1 MTAVAEGVR
10 HPAAAIWAEGLS
22 KGYGGRIVVDSLSL
36 RIEAGEIFGLVGP
49 DGAGKTTTLR
59 MIAGL
64 LAPDAG
70 EVRIAGIDVR
80 ARPRE
85 AKPLLAYMSQRFGLY
100 PDLTVAENL
109 RFYADLYGVGRQ
121 ERSQRLEELLS
132 FSRLAPFVRR
142 KAGDLSGGMKQK
154 LQLACALIHRPQ
166 VLLLDE
172 PTNGVDPLS
181 RREFWKILHRLLGE
195 GVAILISTAYLDEAE
210 RCSRVALLNEGRM
223 LITGTPQDVQ
233 QSIPATLLVLE
244 SPHARSVQR
253 LVRSHLPDVR
263 SVLFGNRVHV
273 LQENGQPDMAASISR
288 WISDAGLPQ
297 AVVQRRAPG
306 LEDVFVWL
314 LGRNETAHSG
324 GLAVDAQRRPTAF
337 DRAVSVRN
345 LTRRFGDFVAVDHID
360 LDVEK
365 GEIFGF
371 LGPNGA
377 GKSTTI
383 RMLCGLLSPSEGGGT
398 VAGLN
403 IATEAE
409 AVKQRIGYMS
419 QKFSLYD
426 DLTVRENLAFYGG
439 IYGLKNP
446 DLRDRIHWALRTTG
460 LDVVADS
467 PTRSLASGIK
477 QRLALCSALLHEPPI
492 VFLDEPTSGVDPLS
506 RRRFWDMIHELAET
520 GITILVTTHYMEE
533 SEYCDRMAL
542 IYRGRIVALGTAAEL
557 KSRLRDRILLDIRC
571 THPQN
576 ALEVAANSSHVLD
589 AMLFGSGL
597 HVVVDDADAA
607 AAALN
612 KAFSSAGIRVD
623 RIHPVAPEMEDVFIS
638 LIEETDRALDETL
651 LKTSALGASK
661 RGAT

>member
-1 MTAVAEGVR
+1 MTVMAEDSSA
-10 HPAAAIWAEGLS
+10 PAIWAKGLTRR
-22 KGYGGRIVVDSLSL
+22 YGGRIVVDHLEL

-49 DGAGKTTTLR
+49 DGAGKTTSLR

-64 LAPDAG
+64 LAPDSG

-80 ARPRE
+80 QRPRE

-109 RFYADLYGVGRQ
+109 RFYADLYGVGRR
-121 ERSQRLEELLS
+121 ERSRRLDELLA
-132 FSRLAPFVRR
+132 FSRLGPFSRR

-154 LQLACALIHRPQ
+154 LQLACALIHRPR

-210 RCSRVALLNEGRM
+210 RCSRIALLNEGRM
-223 LITGTPQDVQ
+223 LVTGTPHEVQ
-233 QSIPATLLVLE
+233 QGIPATLLVLE
-244 SPHARSVQR
+244 SHRARSVQQ
-253 LVRSHLPDVR
+253 LVHSHFPEVR
-263 SVLFGNRVHV
+263 SVLLGNRVHV
-273 LQENGQPDMAASISR
+273 LQENGRQDMAAALLR
-288 WISDAGLPQ
+288 WVADAGLPMP
-297 AVVQRRAPG
+297 AVHRRSPG

-314 LGRNETAHSG
+314 LGREETPPQAG
-324 GLAVDAQRRPTAF
+324 PIIDAATRTISF

-360 LDVEK
+360 LDVER

-383 RMLCGLLSPSEGGGT
+383 RMLCGLLSPSDGGGT
-398 VAGLN
+398 VAGLD
-403 IATEAE
+403 IGTDAE
-409 AVKQRIGYMS
+409 GIKQRIGYMS

-426 DLTVRENLAFYGG
+426 DLSVRENLAFYGG
-439 IYGLKNP
+439 IYGLKNAG
-446 DLRDRIHWALRTTG
+446 LQDRIRWALQTTG
-460 LDVVADS
+460 LDAVADR
-467 PTRSLASGIK
+467 PVGSLASGIK
-477 QRLALCSALLHEPPI
+477 QRLALCSALLHEPPV

-533 SEYCDRMAL
+533 SEYCDRLAL
-542 IYRGRIVALGTAAEL
+542 IYRGRIVTLGTAAEL
-557 KSRLRDRILLDIRC
+557 KAQLRNRTILDIRC
-571 THPQN
+571 THAQD
-576 ALEVAANSSHVLD
+576 ALERAAGCPHVLD

-607 AAALN
+607 SAALYEV
-612 KAFSSAGIRVD
+612 FRSAAIRVD
-623 RIHPVAPEMEDVFIS
+623 RIQPVAAEMEDVFVS
-638 LIEETDRALDETL
+638 LIEETDRTMDEPSIQQSMAIDP
-651 LKTSALGASK
+651 KGGRK
-661 RGAT
+661 

>member
-1 MTAVAEGVR
+1 MTVMADGSS
-10 HPAAAIWAEGLS
+10 PPAIWAEGLTRR
-22 KGYGGRIVVDSLSL
+22 YGDHVVVESLAL

-80 ARPRE
+80 AKPRE

-109 RFYADLYGVGRQ
+109 RFYADLYGVGRR
-121 ERSQRLEELLS
+121 ERSQRLSELLA
-132 FSRLAPFVRR
+132 FSRLGPFVQR

-154 LQLACALIHRPQ
+154 LQLACALIHRPR

-210 RCSRVALLNEGRM
+210 RCSRLALLNEGRM
-223 LITGTPQDVQ
+223 LITGTPQDIQ
-233 QSIPATLLVLE
+233 KRIPATLLVLE
-244 SPHARSVQR
+244 SHRARSVQH
-253 LVRSHLPDVR
+253 LVRNRLPDVR
-263 SVLFGNRVHV
+263 SVLFGNRLHV
-273 LQENGQPDMAASISR
+273 LQENGQEDVADSISR
-288 WISDAGLPQ
+288 WVADAGLPP
-297 AVVQRRAPG
+297 VDIHRRPPG

-314 LGRNETAHSG
+314 LGREEAAHPG
-324 GLAVDAQRRPTAF
+324 AMTIEPARRHIPLE
-337 DRAVSVRN
+337 RAVSVRD

-360 LDVEK
+360 LDVGQ

-383 RMLCGLLSPSEGGGT
+383 RMLCGLLAPSEGGGT
-398 VAGLN
+398 VAGLD
-403 IATEAE
+403 IGTEAE
-409 AVKQRIGYMS
+409 AIKQRIGYMS

-426 DLTVRENLAFYGG
+426 DLSVRENLAFYGS
-439 IYGLKNP
+439 IYGLKNA
-446 DLRDRIHWALRTTG
+446 DLRDRIRWALQTTG
-460 LDVVADS
+460 LDAVADR

-506 RRRFWDMIHELAET
+506 RRRFWDMIHALAET

-533 SEYCDRMAL
+533 SEYCDRLAL

-557 KSRLRDRILLDIRC
+557 KTMLRGRTILDVRC
-571 THPQN
+571 THAQD
-576 ALEVAANSSHVLD
+576 ALELTAGLPHVLD

-607 AAALN
+607 AAAL
-612 KAFSSAGIRVD
+612 KEAFRSGPVRVE
-623 RIHPVAPEMEDVFIS
+623 RIQPVAPEMEDVFVS
-638 LIEETDRALDETL
+638 LIEETDRTIAESPFGPSVSIAPKGGT
-651 LKTSALGASK
+651 G
-661 RGAT
+661 

>member
-1 MTAVAEGVR
+1 MTAMSEGSS
-10 HPAAAIWAEGLS
+10 PPAIWAEGLTRR
-22 KGYGGRIVVDSLSL
+22 YGGRIVVDNLDL

-59 MIAGL
+59 MITGL
-64 LAPDAG
+64 LPPNAG

-80 ARPRE
+80 EKPRE
-85 AKPLLAYMSQRFGLY
+85 AKPLFAYMSQRFGLY

-109 RFYADLYGVGRQ
+109 RFYADLYGVGRL
-121 ERSQRLEELLS
+121 ERNQRMDELLA
-132 FSRLAPFVRR
+132 FSRLGPFLKR

-154 LQLACALIHRPQ
+154 LQLACALIHRPR

-210 RCSRVALLNEGRM
+210 RCSRIALLNEGRM
-223 LITGTPQDVQ
+223 LVTGTPHDVQ
-233 QSIPATLLVLE
+233 QGIPATLLVLE
-244 SPHARSVQR
+244 SPRARSVQQ
-253 LVRSHLPDVR
+253 LVRSRLPDVL
-263 SVLFGNRVHV
+263 SVLFGNRVHM
-273 LQENGQPDMAASISR
+273 LQENGKEDMAAAVSR
-288 WISDAGLPQ
+288 WVADAGLPP
-297 AVVQRRAPG
+297 AAIHRRSPG

-314 LGRNETAHSG
+314 LGRKEAPHPG
-324 GLAVDAQRRPTAF
+324 VPIIDAEKRPIPF

-398 VAGLN
+398 VAGMD
-403 IATEAE
+403 IGTEAE
-409 AVKQRIGYMS
+409 AIKRRIGYMS

-426 DLTVRENLAFYGG
+426 DLSVRENLAFYGG
-439 IYGLKNP
+439 IYGLKNAR
-446 DLRDRIHWALRTTG
+446 LRDRIRWVLHTTG
-460 LDVVADS
+460 LDTVADR
-467 PTRSLASGIK
+467 PVKSLASGIK
-477 QRLALCSALLHEPPI
+477 QRLALCSALLHEPPV

-506 RRRFWDMIHELAET
+506 RRLFWDMIHELAET
-520 GITILVTTHYMEE
+520 GVTILVTTHYMEE
-533 SEYCDRMAL
+533 SEYCDRLAL
-542 IYRGRIVALGTAAEL
+542 IYRGRIVALGTASEL
-557 KSRLRDRILLDIRC
+557 KGRLHNRTILDIRC
-571 THPQN
+571 THAQD
-576 ALEVAANSSHVLD
+576 ALERVVGRPHVLD

-607 AAALN
+607 STALQEVFDSAA
-612 KAFSSAGIRVD
+612 IRVD
-623 RIHPVAPEMEDVFIS
+623 HIRPVAPEMEDVFIS
-638 LIEETDRALDETL
+638 LIEETDRTMNETFL
-651 LKTSALGASK
+651 EASVPIEPNGGK
-661 RGAT
+661 A